1 MASTTDVVEA
11 LKYTYGVDQVLYL
24 VNQEVVCWNMFQKAK
39 KPVGG
44 RGQFLMPIMVKNP
57 GAWSGLAEGGALPS
71 NVNPDTSEASFSLT
85 EFAGL
90 YNMSWK
96 LLQDARNSKFAFQ
109 TALKMMESGF
119 RRRVLKLLNADLL
132 SDGLGKLA
140 ILPATDN
147 DTTITVNAL
156 PSVDVGMVVDVMDQ
170 SDNNT
175 KIGDSRTVTAV
186 DAPNRTITISG
197 ASLSGTA
204 ALDYFVIQDTVASG
218 YSYHTNGLLG
228 IIDDAN
234 PPTPKGNFGN
244 INRSTAGNEFWESV
258 VLANGGTN
266 RALTEDLLMQLE
278 DSVRE
283 QGGAKLNAYISNLAI
298 IRRYHELLRED
309 AFFAMSS
316 PKAFD
321 SGSGVGRDGGAQQKG
336 KDGGDGRTIYRFS
349 GNPWHA
355 EPYFA
360 ANTIVGMDT
369 KHFFIGHGENAV
381 PRPASEIFDGTPFFR
396 QTSNTTFEV
405 AWYWQGELLS
415 DNPAAGAKIEDI
427 AES

>member
-1 MASTTDVVEA
+1 MASTTDVIEA

-24 VNQEVVCWNMFQKAK
+24 VNQEVVCWNMFQKMK
-39 KPVGG
+39 KPLGG
-44 RGQFLMPIMVKNP
+44 RGQFIMPIMVKNP

-71 NVNPDTSEASFSLT
+71 NIDPDTTEASFSLQ

-96 LLQDARNSKFAFQ
+96 LIQDARNSKFAFQ

-119 RRRVLKLLNADLL
+119 RRRILKLINADLI

-140 ILPATDN
+140 IMPAADN
-147 DTTITVNAL
+147 QTTITVNAL
-156 PSVDVGMVVDVMDQ
+156 PSIDLGMTVDLIDA
-170 SDNNT
+170 SDNDT
-175 KIGDSRTVTAV
+175 DLAASRTVTAIDV
-186 DAPNRTITISG
+186 VNRTVTISG
-197 ASLSGTA
+197 SAPSGTA
-204 ALDYFVIQDTVASG
+204 AGDFFCIENTTKSG
-218 YSYHTNGLLG
+218 AIYHTDGLLG

-234 PPTPKGNFGN
+234 PPSGNFGN

-258 VLANGGTN
+258 VLDNSGTN
-266 RALTEDLLMQLE
+266 RALTEDLLIQLE

-283 QGGAKLNAYISNLAI
+283 KGGAKLNAYISNLAI

-309 AFFAMSS
+309 TYFAMSS

-321 SGSGVGRDGGAQQKG
+321 GSVGVGRDGGAQQKG

-349 GNPWHA
+349 GNPWHVD
-355 EPYFA
+355 PYFA
-360 ANTIVGMDT
+360 ANTIIGMDT
-369 KHFFIGHGENAV
+369 KHFYIGHGENAV
-381 PRPASEIFDGTPFFR
+381 PRPVSEVFDGTPFFR
-396 QTSNTTFEV
+396 QTSNATFEV
-405 AWYWQGELLS
+405 AWYWQGQLLS
-415 DNPAAGAKIEDI
+415 DNPAAGAKIEDV

>member
-1 MASTTDVVEA
+1 MASTTDVIEA
-11 LKYTYGVDQVLYL
+11 LKYTYGVDQVLHL
-24 VNQEVVCWNMFQKAK
+24 VNQEVVCWNMFQKMA

-57 GAWSGLAEGGALPS
+57 GAWTGLAEGGTLPS
-71 NVNPDTSEASFSLT
+71 NLDPDTTEATFSLT

-109 TALKMMESGF
+109 TALKMMEAGF
-119 RRRVLKLLNADLL
+119 RRRVLKLLNADLI

-140 ILPATDN
+140 VLPAADN

-156 PSVDVGMVVDVMDQ
+156 PSVDLGLVVDVMDA

-175 KIGDSRTVTAV
+175 KIGDSRTVTAI
-186 DAPNRTITISG
+186 DTANRTITISG

-204 ALDYFVIQDTVASG
+204 AGDYFVIQDTVATS

-228 IIDDAN
+228 IIDNAD
-234 PPTPKGNFGN
+234 PPSPKGDFGG
-244 INRSTAGNEFWESV
+244 IDRGTAGNEFWESV
-258 VLANGGTN
+258 VLDNSGTN
-266 RALTEDLLMQLE
+266 RALTEDLMMQLE
-278 DSVRE
+278 DNVRE
-283 QGGAKLNAYISNLAI
+283 KGGASLNTYLSNLAVV
-298 IRRYHELLRED
+298 RRYHELLRED
-309 AFFAMSS
+309 TYFAMGS
-316 PKAFD
+316 PRQFD
-321 SGSGVGRDGGAQQKG
+321 GGVGVGREGGAQQKG

-349 GNPWHA
+349 GKPWHVD
-355 EPYFA
+355 PYLA
-360 ANTIVGMDT
+360 ANTIIGMDS
-369 KHFFIGHGENAV
+369 KHFYIGHGENAV
-381 PRPASEIFDGTPFFR
+381 PRPVSEIFDNTPFFR

-405 AWYWQGELLS
+405 AWYWQGDLLS

>member
-57 GAWSGLAEGGALPS
+57 GAWTGISEGGALPS
-71 NVNPDTSEASFSLT
+71 NLNPDTAEASFSLT

-109 TALKMMESGF
+109 TALKMMEAGF
-119 RRRVLKLLNADLL
+119 RRRILKLLNADLL

-140 ILPATDN
+140 VLPAAD
-147 DTTITVNAL
+147 DQTTVTVNAL
-156 PSVDVGMVVDVMDQ
+156 PSVDVGMVVDVMDTG
-170 SDNNT
+170 DNNT
-175 KIGDSRTVTAV
+175 KHGNSLTVTAV
-186 DAPNRTITISG
+186 DAPNRTITLSG
-197 ASLSGTA
+197 APSGTA
-204 ALDYFVIQDTVASG
+204 AGDYVVIQDTVS
-218 YSYHTNGLLG
+218 SSSSLHTNGLLG
-228 IIDDAN
+228 IIDDAD
-234 PPTPKGNFGN
+234 PPAPKGDFGG
-244 INRSTAGNEFWESV
+244 IDRGTAGNEFWESV
-258 VLANGGTN
+258 VLDNGGTN

-283 QGGAKLNAYISNLAI
+283 KGGASLNSYISNLPI

-321 SGSGVGRDGGAQQKG
+321 GGSGVGRSGGSQQKG

-360 ANTIVGMDT
+360 ANTIIGLDT

-381 PRPASEIFDGTPFFR
+381 PRPASEIFDGTSFFR
-396 QTSNTTFEV
+396 QTSNATFEV

-415 DNPAAGAKIEDI
+415 DNPAAGAKIEDV

>member
-1 MASTTDVVEA
+1 MATTSDVIEA
-11 LKYTYGVDQVLYL
+11 LKYTYGTAQVLYL
-24 VNQEVVCWNMFQKAK
+24 LNQDVVCWNMFQKLA

-44 RGQFLMPIMVKNP
+44 RGQFIMPIMVKNP
-57 GAWSGLAEGGALPS
+57 GAWTGLAEGGTLPS
-71 NVNPDTSEASFSLT
+71 NLDPDTTEATFSLT

-109 TALKMMESGF
+109 TALKMMEAGF
-119 RRRVLKLLNADLL
+119 RRRVLKLLNADLI

-140 ILPATDN
+140 VLPAADN

-156 PSVDVGMVVDVMDQ
+156 PSVDLGLVGDVMDA

-175 KIGDSRTVTAV
+175 KIGDSRTVTAI
-186 DAPNRTITISG
+186 DTANRTITISG

-204 ALDYFVIQDTVASG
+204 AGDYFVIQDTVATS

-228 IIDDAN
+228 IIDNAD
-234 PPTPKGNFGN
+234 PPAPKGDFGG
-244 INRSTAGNEFWESV
+244 IDRGTAGNEFWESV
-258 VLANGGTN
+258 VLDNSATN
-266 RALTEDLLMQLE
+266 RALTEDLMMQLE
-278 DSVRE
+278 DNVRE
-283 QGGAKLNAYISNLAI
+283 KGGASLNTYLSNLAVV
-298 IRRYHELLRED
+298 RRYHELLRED
-309 AFFAMSS
+309 TYFAMGS
-316 PKAFD
+316 PRQFD
-321 SGSGVGRDGGAQQKG
+321 GGGGVGRGGGAQRNG

-349 GNPWHA
+349 GKPWHVA
-355 EPYFA
+355 PYFA
-360 ANTIVGMDT
+360 ANTIIGMDT
-369 KHFFIGHGENAV
+369 KHFYIGHGENSV
-381 PRPASEIFDGTPFFR
+381 PRPVSEIFDNTPFFR

-405 AWYWQGELLS
+405 AWYWQGDLLS